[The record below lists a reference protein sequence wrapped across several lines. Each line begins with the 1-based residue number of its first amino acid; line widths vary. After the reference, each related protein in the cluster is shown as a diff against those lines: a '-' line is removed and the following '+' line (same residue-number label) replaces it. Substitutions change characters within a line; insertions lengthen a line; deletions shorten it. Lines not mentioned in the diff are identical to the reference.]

1 MRKITY
7 KILREVSGK
16 DLGFYCKHCGDSFE
30 DLAEAVKEFTLF
42 EKSLLLM
49 LR

>member
-1 MRKITY
+1 MY
-7 KILREVSGK
+7 KIHSKISGK
-16 DLGFYCKHCGDSFE
+16 DLGFYCKHCGDPIE

-42 EKSLLLM
+42 ERSLLLM